1 MMVPS
6 WSCGSPWRPRWG
18 ESTRARASRA
28 ALGSGRRGSRPGS
41 AAARAPSDDPRPGTA
56 SERGPRERPPAAV
69 RPSGPASARAVP
81 ARPAP
86 GAAPAPAVR
95 SGSTASAPRPDTPA
109 GSRTGV
115 PWSRRSWRSSSRP
128 PHRQREAALRG
139 TGALPQQFHLHRQ
152 LPNVTLGRVQRRDRR
167 FPSLIL
173 QPKLETG
180 QGPLL
185 PRLQAI

>member
-6 WSCGSPWRPRWG
+6 WSCGSPWRPRG
-18 ESTRARASRA
+18 ARAARARASRA

-69 RPSGPASARAVP
+69 RPSGPTPARAVP

-86 GAAPAPAVR
+86 
-95 SGSTASAPRPDTPA
+95 
-109 GSRTGV
+109 
-115 PWSRRSWRSSSRP
+115 
-128 PHRQREAALRG
+128 RG

-180 QGPLL
+180 QAPPRPRRRRALQSPSGLPPSAPTQVPSRSLTEPCSPPPWTSDSPLIRVQENRG
-185 PRLQAI
+185 RLIGH